1 MPKSK
6 NNRRKEAALHMS
18 QNLKVKYPLPLN
30 GNDQAADIAAVK
42 IKRLSVP
49 RWVKNGTDVP
59 ITLDCEYSYTH
70 NDLRLVVKWYYNH
83 QVKPVYQWIP
93 VLGNRYV
100 SGFLQGRLDD
110 TFVADPVDSLSR
122 YRALRIINPTT
133 DMTGTYT
140 CVVSSL
146 VNQDSREQE
155 MVVYAP
161 ANTILV
167 NHSLTSPKELEVSC
181 SAKGLFPRPQIGLF
195 LSEPGNTV
203 PRFVSGVLIDTISH
217 EEVFDIEL
225 RKTFCIKELSTTE
238 ATIFEC
244 FIEIPGTDYVRVE
257 RKPYFP
263 EPVKMEQGDR
273 HGTSNGWKTSIQVL
287 IFTSTMVISLW

>member
-1 MPKSK
+1 MKCLAGYRSGGFILW
-6 NNRRKEAALHMS
+6 AALYI
-18 QNLKVKYPLPLN
+18 QVVNV
-30 GNDQAADIAAVK
+30 AAVE

-49 RWVKNGTDVP
+49 RWVENGTDVP

-93 VLGNRYV
+93 VLGSRYV
-100 SGFLQGRLDD
+100 SDFLQGRLDE
-110 TFVADPVDSLSR
+110 TFVADPRDSLSR

-140 CVVSSL
+140 CVVLSL
-146 VNQDSREQE
+146 VNQDSREQG

-161 ANTILV
+161 AQTILV
-167 NHSLTSPKELEVSC
+167 NHSFISPNELEVSC
-181 SAKGLFPRPQIGLF
+181 LAKHLFPRPQIGLF

-203 PRFVSGVLIDTISH
+203 PRFVSGASIDTVPH
-217 EEVFDIEL
+217 DEVFDIEL
-225 RKTFCIKELSTTE
+225 RKTFCVKELSVTE

-257 RKPYFP
+257 RKPFFP
-263 EPVKMEQGDR
+263 DPVIMEQGDR
-273 HGTSNGWKTSIQVL
+273 HATSNGWKTSTEVFIV
-287 IFTSTMVISLW
+287 TSMMVISLC